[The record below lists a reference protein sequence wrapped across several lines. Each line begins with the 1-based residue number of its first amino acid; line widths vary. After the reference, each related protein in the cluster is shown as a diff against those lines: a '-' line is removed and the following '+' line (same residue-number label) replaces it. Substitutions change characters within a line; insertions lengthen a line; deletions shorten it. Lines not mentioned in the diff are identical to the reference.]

1 MDHQVR
7 ILSKTPLNHN
17 VIQFRL
23 ERPENYSFTAGQAIE
38 LTVEEP
44 KKYGPGPFT
53 FTALDSKPYLELMI
67 KIYEDH
73 QGLTSA
79 LAQKKDGEQITIG
92 DPWDSFVNKGP
103 GVFIAGGAGITP
115 FVALLRKMKF
125 DGNIGNSQLLFFN
138 KTHGDIFLRD
148 ELTNLLGSQ
157 YVNIL
162 TRDENGS
169 PKGKLDE
176 KILAKYITDFSQ
188 PFYICGPPGFIET
201 AQLLLPK
208 LGAKEETVNI
218 SF

>member
-1 MDHQVR
+1 MDHQVS

-23 ERPENYSFTAGQAIE
+23 KRPENYTFTAGQAIE

-79 LAQKKDGEQITIG
+79 LGKKKEGEKVSIG

-115 FVALLRKMKF
+115 FVALLRRMKV
-125 DGNIGNSQLLFFN
+125 DGNIGKSQLLFFN
-138 KTHGDIFLRD
+138 KTQRDVFLRD
-148 ELTNLLGSQ
+148 ELSDLLGTRFH
-157 YVNIL
+157 NIL
-162 TRDENGS
+162 TREDNGS

-176 KILAKYITDFSQ
+176 NVLAKHITDFSQ

-201 AQLLLPK
+201 AQTLLAK

>member
-1 MDHQVR
+1 MDHQIK

-23 ERPENYSFTAGQAIE
+23 ERPANYSFTAGQAIE

-73 QGLTSA
+73 KGLTSA
-79 LAQKKDGEQITIG
+79 LAEKKEGEKVTIG
-92 DPWDSFVNKGP
+92 DPWDSFANKGP

-115 FVALLRKMKF
+115 FVALLRRMKA
-125 DGNIGNSQLLFFN
+125 DQTIGPSQLLFFN
-138 KTHGDIFLRD
+138 KTYRDIFLRD
-148 ELTNLLGSQ
+148 ELSALLGSQ

-162 TRDENGS
+162 TREDNGS

-176 KILAKYITDFSQ
+176 KLLSKYISDFSK

-201 AQLLLPK
+201 AQSVLAK

>member
-23 ERPENYSFTAGQAIE
+23 EKPENYSFTAGQAIE

-44 KKYGPGPFT
+44 MKYGPGPFT

-79 LAQKKDGEQITIG
+79 LGKRKEGETVTIG

-115 FVALLRKMKF
+115 FVALLRRMKV
-125 DGNIGNSQLLFFN
+125 DGNIGKSQLLFFN
-138 KTHGDIFLRD
+138 KTHQDIFLRE
-148 ELTNLLGSQ
+148 ELTDLLGARYQ
-157 YVNIL
+157 NIL
-162 TRDENGS
+162 TREDNGS

-176 KILAKYITDFSQ
+176 TVLCRYVTDFSQ

-201 AQLLLPK
+201 AQLLLAK
-208 LGAKEETVNI
+208 LGAKEETVNV